1 MKLLEIEKMARLDLG
16 TIKKIEKERISVH
29 TKVAA
34 TYSVFEEDG
43 KKYVQIDTYGKS
55 DRVIPE
61 KISQSIQLDRESAK
75 FLVKLLVNE
84 FDLFA

>member
-1 MKLLEIEKMARLDLG
+1 MARLDLD
-16 TIKKIEKERISVH
+16 TIKKIEKERSSVH
-29 TKVAA
+29 MKVTA

-43 KKYVQIDTYGKS
+43 KRYVQIDTYGKS

-75 FLVKLLVNE
+75 FLVKLLVYE
-84 FDLFA
+84 FDLFS